1 MTVRACPSWKS
12 YSILSYPIL
21 VYAVLPLLVYPVLPL
36 LVYPVLPLLVYPLAA
51 VPKHSDTRD
60 WFHGRQFYHRPG
72 RGMVWGDS
80 RELHLW
86 CTLFLL
92 LPQLHLGS
100 SGIRSRRLGTPALLR
115 HQEAEADC
123 LCPFAASSPVEGARP
138 SLLAF
143 TRLLSW
149 IASCS
154 LGQPHASHVPPAAGS
169 RMQHVHLGF
178 AHGLPFTVHSHQLLL
193 LQNSGQASL
202 LWGSPLTAPARV
214 RGPSSGRRSHTG
226 RLMRYWVVWFNS
238 CCLPPPLVEGPFGQ

>member
-21 VYAVLPLLVYPVLPL
+21 VYAVLPILVYPVLPLLVYPVLPLRVYPVLPL

-72 RGMVWGDS
+72 GDWFWGDS

-86 CTLFLL
+86 CALFLL

-100 SGIRSRRLGTPALLR
+100 SGIRSWRLGTPALLR
-115 HQEAEADC
+115 RQEAEADC
-123 LCPFAASSPVEGARP
+123 LCPFAASSPVESARP

-143 TRLLSW
+143 IRLLSW

-154 LGQPHASHVPPAAGS
+154 LGQPHASHVPLAAGS

-178 AHGLPFTVHSHQLLL
+178 CTRSSFHS
-193 LQNSGQASL
+193 S
-202 LWGSPLTAPARV
+202 
-214 RGPSSGRRSHTG
+214 
-226 RLMRYWVVWFNS
+226 
-238 CCLPPPLVEGPFGQ
+238 